1 VTILVNPPP
10 EKEVAVDR
18 PVISPWVN
26 PLRLSTPMTIRA
38 SEQVLRTRSLPDW
51 VGMLV
56 WCGWWNRI
64 KQINGVRIFTVIL
77 LPTRTCCSALVGLG
91 SLLGSIEVFSNVL
104 DWQNLVSLPLDT
116 PIFLRH
122 QERGTQGR
130 KIPLKGELG
139 EIKDIKGQKTRRIT
153 LHSAKKKFDAASL
166 FVTAR
171 SIDAYE
177 ISLSPHFSPHIEG
190 KMKELADFY
199 SGVSPEFGKGW
210 LMSGETECLLVTNM
224 SAWRRDVEDVVISTG
239 IDSSG
244 RVHHYFLPD
253 LLNGWGED
261 NYHQPR
267 MRLSAPKT
275 VLSADEKFPVAVLDG
290 PDALRSWENIKA
302 SNTIILL
309 ERSEYD
315 ESAESVILTLTNAR
329 IDTLLP
335 DIGKLPGN
343 LPSGVE
349 IAQFSLEGGG

>member
-1 VTILVNPPP
+1 MTTLVNPPP
-10 EKEVAVDR
+10 VNEVAADR
-18 PVISPWVN
+18 PVISPWIN
-26 PLRLSTPMTIRA
+26 PLRLSAPMTIRA
-38 SEQVLRTRSLPDW
+38 SDHALRIRSLPDW
-51 VGMLV
+51 VGTLV

-64 KQINGVRIFTVIL
+64 TQKDGVRIFTVIL
-77 LPTRTCCSALVGLG
+77 LPTRACCSALVGLG
-91 SLLGSIEVFSNVL
+91 SLIGSIEVFRNVL
-104 DWQNLVSLPLDT
+104 NWQNLVSLPLQT
-116 PIFLRH
+116 PVFLRH
-122 QERGTQGR
+122 RERGTQDR

-139 EIKDIKGQKTRRIT
+139 EIKDIKGQKTRRII
-153 LHSAKKKFDAASL
+153 LHSAKKKFDSASI
-166 FVTAR
+166 FVTEK
-171 SIDAYE
+171 SINAYE

-190 KMKELADFY
+190 RIKELAGFY
-199 SGVSPEFGKGW
+199 SRVSPTFSKGW

-224 SAWRRDVEDVVISTG
+224 AAWKRDVEDIVISTEIG
-239 IDSSG
+239 SS
-244 RVHHYFLPD
+244 VQVQHHFLPD

-261 NYHQPR
+261 NYHHPR

-329 IDTLLP
+329 NDSLLP

-349 IAQFSLEGGG
+349 MALFSLEEGR